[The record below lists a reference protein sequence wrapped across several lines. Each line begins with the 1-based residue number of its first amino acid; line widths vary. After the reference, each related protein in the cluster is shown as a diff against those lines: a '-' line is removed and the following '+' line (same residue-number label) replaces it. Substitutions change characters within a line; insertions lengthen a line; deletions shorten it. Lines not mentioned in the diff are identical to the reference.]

1 MSGYCSSLTPCMFT
15 DGWYPRGAFSVRF
28 LDANPATR
36 RPCRQCEC
44 QRATPCLALPCTFPA
59 AWALEP
65 LPNSTPSASI
75 PQLERVHRLDLHLHR
90 LW

>member
-44 QRATPCLALPCTFPA
+44 QRATLSGGAMHFPGRLGAGA
-59 AWALEP
+59 A
-65 LPNSTPSASI
+65 S
-75 PQLERVHRLDLHLHR
+75 
-90 LW
+90 